1 MADLSKI
8 LSVNNKETDQKL
20 QSIDKGMQTLIKLTK
35 QGQKDEQKRFD
46 KSEQDR
52 KRRERKAP
60 AAAIRTEKKKVEEKK
75 KAKPERKITDLFNG
89 AKIGGQI
96 VSAIAS
102 ALPGAL
108 KAALLG
114 LKIALPAAAVA
125 AAAIGG
131 TKAVRSGAEKYDKF
145 MGGVGSTKD
154 GDKFIMTDIAAL
166 KAKQAAFERKMM
178 EQQGRSTIDDAG
190 MERLGKFDKVS
201 LAMKAAKKANDDIYR
216 AKQLNKEDQAMVDG
230 GKLTIKDRQAKE
242 RNIKKRQKEIEKLE
256 NDKLYAQKQTT
267 KLYHEL
273 QTTQQDLYRVQV
285 KAGRR
290 ALSQVPEKLR
300 KELEALNLAPDL
312 LDQTFSSYGS
322 AEQVGHELYGLPVQQ
337 KQTGGPITV
346 PGSGSG
352 DKIPM
357 MLKPGN
363 FVLNRTASN
372 FLRRQEGG
380 SVPALLEPGEL
391 VYPKTSPQLDLLNKD
406 IPRFQ
411 NGGQVSHQDTGSGY
425 QPGNAKDQSGRPIVL
440 SKGASD
446 AFSRMM
452 KDGGVQ
458 GSDVASSQ
466 RSPQKNAAVGGV
478 PNSAHLGGNAI
489 DIHGA
494 SKSWMISNSEKYG
507 WKRNNYMADSWHWD
521 YTGKNSSVK
530 GVNEGND
537 DKSENKNVLETGVE
551 KVLDAV
557 GGADMLAG
565 IGGAAGAMALQ
576 SMGVN
581 LFGGASPVA
590 IGAIMGPALLGTITE
605 LVGSLFG
612 SGGSG
617 GKNDGES
624 SGNAGGGA
632 NGVSSKNAK
641 ALLNAIADAEGTS
654 GYANQG
660 YNTQFTGKQFTGT
673 NHPREV
679 INSGGYG
686 SDAAGRYQFL
696 STTWD
701 EYSGGKNMSPNN
713 QDIVAMDLVRK
724 KRGVNLSDGLSLAE
738 TYKLGQEW
746 ASIEGG
752 PDGVK
757 GGSYSGQAK
766 FSAEKFMSMYK
777 GYGGALQLQQGGS
790 VPTLL
795 EPGEMVFPQTTGNLK
810 QLNSAV
816 PRFQN
821 GGSVMDPDNAM
832 GGSPQVV
839 VVQAPAPHS
848 GNSGQSANNVQT
860 PTAPALSDGP
870 SMASISDIINR
881 VSWSNVF

>member
-20 QSIDKGMQTLIKLTK
+20 HSIDKGLQTLIKLTK

-46 KSEQDR
+46 KQEQDR

-60 AAAIRTEKKKVEEKK
+60 SAAIRTEKKKVEEKK
-75 KAKPERKITDLFNG
+75 KAKPERKLTDLFNG
-89 AKIGGQI
+89 EKIGGQI
-96 VSAIAS
+96 VGAIAS

-108 KAALLG
+108 KLALAG

-125 AAAIGG
+125 ATAIGG
-131 TKAVRSGAEKYDKF
+131 TKAVRTGAEKYDKF
-145 MGGVGSTKD
+145 MGGVGTTND

-178 EQQGRSTIDDAG
+178 KDQGRSTIDDAG

-216 AKQLNKEDQAMVDG
+216 AKQLNKDDQAMIDG
-230 GKLTIKDRQAKE
+230 GNLTIKDRQAKE
-242 RNIKKRQKEIEKLE
+242 RNIKIRQKEIEKLE

-300 KELEALNLAPDL
+300 DELNKLNLAPNL
-312 LDQTFSSYGS
+312 IDQTFSSYGS
-322 AEQVGHELYGLPVQQ
+322 AEQVGKQLYGLPVQQ

-346 PGSGSG
+346 PGTGSG
-352 DKIPM
+352 DKVPM
-357 MLKPGN
+357 MLQPGS
-363 FVLNRTASN
+363 FVLNRNASD
-372 FLRRQEGG
+372 FLRRQTGG
-380 SVPALLEPGEL
+380 EVPTMLEPGEL
-391 VYPKTSPQLDLLNKD
+391 VYLNEN
-406 IPRFQ
+406 IQRFQ
-411 NGGQVSHQDTGSGY
+411 TGGQVSHQDTGSGY
-425 QPGNAKDQSGRPIVL
+425 QPGNAKDSNGRPVVL
-440 SKGASD
+440 SKGAAE
-446 AFSRMM
+446 AFEKMM
-452 KDGGVQ
+452 KDGGVK
-458 GSDVASSQ
+458 GSDVASSK
-466 RSPQKNAAVGGV
+466 RSPSKNAAVGGV

-521 YTGKNSSVK
+521 YTGKNSNVK

-537 DKSENKNVLETGVE
+537 DKSENKNVIETGVK

-565 IGGAAGAMALQ
+565 IGGAAGAIALQ

-581 LFGGASPVA
+581 LFGGANPAV

-605 LVGSLFG
+605 LAGSLFG

-624 SGNAGGGA
+624 SGNAEGGA

-660 YNTQFTGKQFTGT
+660 YNTMFTGKQFSGDK
-673 NHPREV
+673 HPRQ
-679 INSGGYG
+679 INSGGGYS

-713 QDIVAMDLVRK
+713 QDLVAMDLVSK
-724 KRGVNLSDGLSLAE
+724 KRGVNISDGLSLAE

-752 PDGVK
+752 PSGTK
-757 GGSYSGQAK
+757 GDSYGGQSK

-777 GYGGALQLQQGGS
+777 GYGGVLQLQKGGA
-790 VPTLL
+790 VPTML
-795 EPGEMVFPQTTGNLK
+795 EPGEMVFPQTTGSLK
-810 QLNSAV
+810 QLNAAV

-839 VVQAPAPHS
+839 VVQAPASHS